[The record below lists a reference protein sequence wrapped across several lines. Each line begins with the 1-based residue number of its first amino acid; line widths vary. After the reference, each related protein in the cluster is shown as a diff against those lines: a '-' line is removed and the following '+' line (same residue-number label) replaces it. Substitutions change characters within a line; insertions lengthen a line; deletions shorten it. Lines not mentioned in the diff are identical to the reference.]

1 MSERGRDVTVRVA
14 TLDDAEAITRVHVA
28 TWQVAYRGQLPDAY
42 LDDLTAEIPRRTEWR
57 RGVLRHPRDPAQSTF
72 VAVRS
77 GEVVGFV
84 SSGPSDADATR
95 GEVYAIY
102 VDPAAWSTGAGR
114 ALMERAVAELAAL
127 GFSHAVLWVLE
138 SNARARRFYERA
150 GWVADGATKVDT
162 RGDVVLREM
171 RYARSLTAART

>member
-1 MSERGRDVTVRVA
+1 MADRERDVAVRLATV
-14 TLDDAEAITRVHVA
+14 DDADAITRVHVG

-42 LDDLTAEIPRRTEWR
+42 LDRLSGEIPQRAEWR
-57 RGVLRHPRDPAQSTF
+57 RGALAQPRDPAQRTF
-72 VAVRS
+72 VAERD

-114 ALMERAVAELAAL
+114 ALMDRAVAELAAL
-127 GFSHAVLWVLE
+127 GFADAVLWVLE
-138 SNARARRFYERA
+138 SNARARRFYARC
-150 GWVADGATKVDT
+150 GWIADGATKVDT
-162 RGDVVLREM
+162 RGEVVLREV
-171 RYARSLTAART
+171 RYARSLTAPPT